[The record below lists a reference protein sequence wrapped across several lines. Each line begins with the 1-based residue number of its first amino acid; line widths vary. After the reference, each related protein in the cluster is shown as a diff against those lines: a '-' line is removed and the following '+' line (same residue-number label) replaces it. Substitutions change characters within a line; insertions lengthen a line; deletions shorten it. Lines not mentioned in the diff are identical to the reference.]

1 VIDLAIVGGGAAGI
15 AAARE
20 AKARGISC
28 LVLEASDRI
37 GGRSHSLE
45 WREHALDL
53 GATWLHS
60 AERNSLVRLAG
71 QLNVRIDQSQTR
83 WREQYHDLGIS
94 KEEQAESRA
103 AIEDFTERLTNDPPL
118 SDRASDA
125 LVPGNEWNGALDAL
139 SNFLN
144 GTGLANVSVADF
156 TAYWDASG
164 DENWRIPT
172 GLGSFVE
179 LVGRGLDI
187 RTNCAIRKIEL
198 LAKGVRLVSD
208 LGQVEVKRVIVALPT
223 SILASGT
230 IEFPP
235 AADPWLHAASQLP
248 LGHVEK
254 LFFELPDPDAFPSG
268 GHLLGNPRRADTGSY
283 MLRPLAM
290 PAIECFFGGDW
301 LKGITPNDIEAK
313 ARGELG
319 KLLGSDFARNLRPI
333 TCSDWQR
340 HPFVCGSYSYAR
352 PGQHSARTTLAE
364 PVNERLAFAG
374 EACSEKDY
382 ATVHGAWASGR
393 SAIAQLFGE
402 NG

>member
-1 VIDLAIVGGGAAGI
+1 VIDLAIVGGGAAGT

-20 AKARGISC
+20 ANARGLSAV
-28 LVLEASDRI
+28 VLEASDRI
-37 GGRSHSLE
+37 GGRTHSVE

-60 AERNSLVRLAG
+60 AERNPLVPLAG
-71 QLNVRIDQSQTR
+71 QLNVRIDRSQTR
-83 WREQYHDLGIS
+83 WREQYHDLGIAR
-94 KEEQAESRA
+94 EEQAEARA
-103 AIEDFTERLTNDPPL
+103 AIEDFTQRLTTDPPL

-125 LVPGNEWNGALDAL
+125 LAPGNEWNGALDAL

-144 GTGLANVSVADF
+144 GTGLANVSAADF
-156 TAYWDASG
+156 AAYWDASG
-164 DENWRIPT
+164 DQNWRIRS

-179 LVGRGLDI
+179 ALASGLDI
-187 RTNCAIRKIEL
+187 RTNCPIRKVEL
-198 LAKGVRLVSD
+198 LASGLRLVSHR
-208 LGQVEVKRVIVALPT
+208 GEIEAKHVIVAVPT
-223 SILASGT
+223 SILASGA
-230 IEFPP
+230 IGFAP

-248 LGHVEK
+248 FGHVEK
-254 LFFELPDPDAFPSG
+254 FFFELPDPAAFPSG
-268 GHLLGNPRRADTGSY
+268 GHLLGNPRSADTGSY
-283 MLRPLAM
+283 MLRPLSM

-301 LKGITPNDIEAK
+301 LKGITPDDIEAK

-319 KLLGSDFARNLRPI
+319 KLLGTDFARGLRPI

-352 PGQHSARTTLAE
+352 PGQHGARAALAE

-374 EACSEKDY
+374 EACSESDY

-393 SAIAQLFGE
+393 AAIAQLFGE
-402 NG
+402 RK

>member
-1 VIDLAIVGGGAAGI
+1 MIDLVIAGGGAAGI

-37 GGRSHSLE
+37 GGRARSVKWHE
-45 WREHALDL
+45 YALDL

-60 AERNSLVRLAG
+60 AERNPLVPLAA
-71 QLNVRIDQSQTR
+71 QLNVRVNRSQTR

-94 KEEQAESRA
+94 KEEQAQSRA
-103 AIEDFTERLTNDPPL
+103 AIEDFTKRLTNDPPL
-118 SDRASDA
+118 GDRASDA
-125 LVPGNEWNGALDAL
+125 LVPGNAWNGALEAL

-144 GTGLANVSVADF
+144 GTGLANVSAADF
-156 TAYWDASG
+156 AAYWDASG
-164 DENWRIPT
+164 DENWRIPS

-179 LVGRGLDI
+179 LVGSGLDI
-187 RTNCAIRKIEL
+187 RTNCAVRKIEL
-198 LAKGVRLVSD
+198 LGNGVRVVSD
-208 LGQVEVKRVIVALPT
+208 VGQVEAKHVIVALPT
-223 SILASGT
+223 SILPADGNQ
-230 IEFPP
+230 IPK
-235 AADPWLHAASQLP
+235 AADPWLHAAAQLP

-254 LFFELPDPDAFPSG
+254 LFFELPDPAAFPSG
-268 GHLLGNPRRADTGSY
+268 GHLLGNPRSADTGSY

-301 LKGITPNDIEAK
+301 LKGITTADMEAK
-313 ARGELG
+313 AREELG
-319 KLLGSDFARNLRPI
+319 KLLGSDFAGDLRSI

-352 PGQHSARTTLAE
+352 PGQHSARTALAE

-393 SAIAQLFGE
+393 AAVEQLFGE
-402 NG
+402 QR